1 MSNLSKVQSIYA
13 AFGQGDVPTILS
25 YLSNDVVFNHPVP
38 ASIAP
43 FGGDFIGK
51 NDIPRFFMALGSTL
65 KTTNFVPANFREEG
79 NKVINDVTHEGIVIP
94 TGKSFSITIPFT
106 WTFNA
111 QGEVEHWT
119 GSDAVESLNN
129 ALLGN

>member
-38 ASIAP
+38 ANLAP

-51 NDIPRFFMALGSTL
+51 NDIPRFFMALGSTVQ
-65 KTTNFVPANFREEG
+65 TTNFVPSNFREEG

-106 WTFNA
+106 WTFNK

-119 GSDAVESLNN
+119 GSNDVESLNN
-129 ALLGN
+129 ALSAN